1 MADIAGEMKLKSGRR
16 IIVPTGLY
24 IELPKGY
31 EAQIRSRSGLT
42 LAHGIVVANGVGTID
57 ADYRG
62 EIKVILHNISTE
74 DYTVKSGDKIAQMV
88 INEVIGADFIACE
101 TISDTARGDKGFGH
115 TGK

>member
-1 MADIAGEMKLKSGRR
+1 M
-16 IIVPTGLY
+16 
-24 IELPKGY
+24 
-31 EAQIRSRSGLT
+31 T

-62 EIKVILHNISTE
+62 EIKVILHNISDE

-88 INEVIGADFIACE
+88 INKVARADFDVCE
-101 TISDTARGDKGFGH
+101 AISDTARGDRGFGH